1 MNLSVKHLLLVISAA
16 LNSLL
21 KAQSP
26 AQAYKVNGVYGGG
39 KVIVVKDGII
49 QFVGKKLPA
58 DRFPDAEVTRLK
70 SWVYPGFID
79 AHCHFY
85 YYGLGKAECNL
96 VGCNSEAEMLERVK
110 VWAAANPE
118 GWILGRGWDQ
128 NRWPGKTFPDRRV
141 YDSLFPNRPM
151 LLKRVDGHAVLIN
164 DAARRSARF
173 NTDTTID
180 GGEIIRRDGRYT
192 GVLVDNASEPLRAA
206 VPPPPRSIQEKALLT
221 AAQDCLE
228 AGLTGICDA
237 GLPHTVIRL
246 MDSLQRAGFLP
257 LRISAMI
264 EPTPASKAAYMFSN
278 NDPVLSPWLRTGA
291 VKYYLDGAL
300 GSRGACLKEDY
311 CDRIGHRGMLLI
323 RPEQFDSAC
332 QEAARFGF
340 QVCVHAIGDSAN
352 RFALDI
358 MKKRMPAEGRW
369 RIEHAQVVDTAD
381 FFRFAAPQR
390 IIPSVQPTHF
400 TSDIPWAEERLCSHR
415 MEGAYA
421 YKTLLNQAGIL
432 PLGTDF
438 PVEGISPLAT
448 YRAAVFR
455 SLDGKAPAQ
464 RYMKDALTPDEA
476 IRGMTEWAAYASRMD
491 GTGVIKPGAAAD
503 LVFLSADLRRTKQTE
518 IPAIRIRTMTD
529 GQWRTP

>member
-1 MNLSVKHLLLVISAA
+1 MRLSVKLLLLVIS
-16 LNSLL
+16 LL
-21 KAQSP
+21 GQSVVQAQTFAKA
-26 AQAYKVNGVYGGG
+26 YRVNGVYGGG
-39 KVIVVKDGII
+39 KWIVVQDGVI
-49 QFVGKKLPA
+49 QFVGKKLPT
-58 DRFPDAEVTRLK
+58 DRFPGAEINKLK
-70 SWVYPGFID
+70 AWVYPGFID

-96 VGCNSEAEMLERVK
+96 SGCSGEAEMVDRVRA
-110 VWAAANPE
+110 WAAANPD

-128 NRWPGKTFPDRRV
+128 NRWPGQVFPERRIF
-141 YDSLFPNRPM
+141 DSLFPNRPM

-164 DAARRSARF
+164 EAARRAANF
-173 NTDTTID
+173 ITDTFIS
-180 GGEIIRRDGRYT
+180 GGEIIRRNGVYT

-206 VPPPPRSIQEKALLT
+206 VPPPPRSMQEKALLA

-228 AGLTGICDA
+228 AGLTAIGDA

-264 EPTPASKAAYMFSN
+264 EPTAASKAAYMYSN

-311 CDRIGHRGMLLI
+311 CDRIGHRGLLLI
-323 RPEQFDSAC
+323 EPEQFDSAC
-332 QEAARFGF
+332 QEAARYGF

-358 MKKRMPAEGRW
+358 MKRRMPAEGRW
-369 RIEHAQVVDTAD
+369 RIEHAQVVDTGD
-381 FFRFAAPQR
+381 FHLFAAPQR

-400 TSDIPWAEERLCSHR
+400 TSDIPWAEDRLCSHR

-421 YKTLLNQAGIL
+421 YKTLLRQAGIL

-455 SLDGKAPAQ
+455 STDGLNPAA
-464 RYMKDALTPDEA
+464 RYMKEALTPDEA
-476 IRGMTEWAAYASRMD
+476 ILGMTEWAAYASRLD
-491 GTGVIKPGAAAD
+491 GTGVIRPGAAAD
-503 LVFLSADLRRTKQTE
+503 LVFLSADLRKSKEADIQK
-518 IPAIRIRTMTD
+518 IRIRTMTD
-529 GQWRTP
+529 GQWRTR

>member
-1 MNLSVKHLLLVISAA
+1 MNLSVKHLLLVI
-16 LNSLL
+16 LL
-21 KAQSP
+21 VNGFQARGQSVAQV
-26 AQAYKVNGVYGGG
+26 YRVNGVYGGG
-39 KVIVVKDGII
+39 KVIVVQDGVI
-49 QFVGKKLPA
+49 QFAGKKLPA
-58 DRFPDAEVTRLK
+58 GKYTGAEVTKLK
-70 SWVYPGFID
+70 AWVYPGFID

-96 VGCNSEAEMLERVK
+96 LGCSSEADMLERVRT
-110 VWAAANPE
+110 WAAANPD

-128 NRWPGKTFPDRRV
+128 NRWPGKSFPDRRV
-141 YDSLFPNRPM
+141 FDSLFPNRPM

-164 DAARRSARF
+164 EAARRAAAF
-173 NTDTTID
+173 NADTLIE
-180 GGEIIRRDGRYT
+180 GGEIIRRNGRYT

-221 AAQDCLE
+221 AAKDCLE

-246 MDSLQRAGFLP
+246 MDSLQRAGHLP

-264 EPTPASKAAYMFSN
+264 EPTAASKAAYMFGN
-278 NDPVLSPWLRTGA
+278 NDPVLSPWLCTGA

-311 CDRIGHRGMLLI
+311 CDRPGHRGLMLI

-332 QEAARFGF
+332 QEAARHGF

-358 MKKRMPAEGRW
+358 MKKRMPEGGRW

-381 FFRFAAPQR
+381 FKRFAAPQM

-415 MEGAYA
+415 MDGAYA
-421 YKTLLNQAGIL
+421 YRSLMNQAGIL

-438 PVEGISPLAT
+438 PVEGISPLNT

-455 SLDGKAPAQ
+455 SVDGQAPAA
-464 RYMKDALTPDEA
+464 RYMKEALTPDEA
-476 IRGMTEWAAYASRMD
+476 IRGMTEWAAFASRLD
-491 GTGVIKPGAAAD
+491 GTGVIRAGAAAD
-503 LVFLSADLRRTKQTE
+503 LVFLSADLRRCKE
-518 IPAIRIRTMTD
+518 ADIPKIRIRTMTA
-529 GQWRTP
+529 GKWRTP